1 MILDVV
7 VVASF
12 AQSYK
17 TTLLNSNSLPVV
29 VSTTSGQIRNELIS
43 CKWEDTWF
51 VNFSSCPFPGFNP
64 LPKNGLHG
72 IKRHRLW
79 KLIQDFY
86 FCSIYDARPVE
97 KRVHIFLERSYTR
110 VSEAKR
116 ESSFVLKKLVWP
128 RFSPGRVYCKLNKNK
143 NPRLKFLQTMTY
155 HILYQSFP

>member
-1 MILDVV
+1 MFLFFI
-7 VVASF
+7 SF
-12 AQSYK
+12 FKKKIIWS
-17 TTLLNSNSLPVV
+17 
-29 VSTTSGQIRNELIS
+29 
-43 CKWEDTWF
+43 
-51 VNFSSCPFPGFNP
+51 FSSHFFHRLEFSKFRFCIVRNWGEV
-64 LPKNGLHG
+64 KNG
-72 IKRHRLW
+72 IIRHRLW

-97 KRVHIFLERSYTR
+97 KRGHIFLERSYTR

-128 RFSPGRVYCKLNKNK
+128 CFSTGQVYCKLNKNK